1 MCGCAEA
8 CMQKRECDP
17 CISFSW
23 LPTSGT
29 KTTREPTHKSRSG
42 IQDRCPPA
50 LLQWP
55 VRCRH
60 NSNTPWPRLLID
72 INPATRVQELAVQV
86 FGGEYTETL
95 KMVGGAQRSTC
106 LGAFFFF
113 FLCLTEWQGV
123 SYLCSKCF
131 WTFWPLWDDAMLA
144 SPGGRACGGYSTLR
158 WKIIHSIDS
167 CHLTVVDHFEILEI
181 LMLRLTIT
189 Q

>member
-106 LGAFFFF
+106 LGAFFFSSYV
-113 FLCLTEWQGV
+113 WQ
-123 SYLCSKCF
+123 S
-131 WTFWPLWDDAMLA
+131 D
-144 SPGGRACGGYSTLR
+144 RACLISAPNASGLSGLSETMRCSHPQEDAHVVATLLYVE
-158 WKIIHSIDS
+158 KLSIP
-167 CHLTVVDHFEILEI
+167 
-181 LMLRLTIT
+181 
-189 Q
+189 